1 MYSED
6 KRILNTNLKVY
17 IQKIKKEEK
26 HLWTRNVH
34 DYIPMNRDFL
44 SNFRFDVVAFCY
56 ASPLSSFTMKHWDSC
71 EWCRDHNH
79 NLQSTLMKTSSN
91 TCIIYITSQKTSKR
105 AANFSLKIVYLLSV
119 IQTYYYPR
127 YRAYGSWFW
136 KLILWFWNGPDTRPL
151 ETQGNISK
159 SPKLGDNCWMFES
172 LPERMDTILWM
183 VTTSS
188 LL

>member
-1 MYSED
+1 MYMIIFTWIGTFLVTSD
-6 KRILNTNLKVY
+6 LMLLRFVTPLLS
-17 IQKIKKEEK
+17 
-26 HLWTRNVH
+26 HLLLWNIGIHV
-34 DYIPMNRDFL
+34 NWF
-44 SNFRFDVVAFCY
+44 
-56 ASPLSSFTMKHWDSC
+56 
-71 EWCRDHNH
+71 RDHNH

-91 TCIIYITSQKTSKR
+91 TCIIHITSQKTSKR

-119 IQTYYYPR
+119 IRTYYYPR